1 MKYRLLF
8 LSVNLLFAPTVV
20 FGACSVANLTR
31 CLDSVCAINIGANP
45 AARCQYCGTD
55 SAGEPSK
62 SGIMKSI
69 SAGASSKYIVSDK
82 ELKSAPTSAGERYA
96 WGTRLCLEKIPDCT
110 TDDVDN
116 NYDRLI
122 EQSCRAAGISAE
134 MTNLTKKI
142 KTVKNQ
148 TTCASE
154 IESCMVDEK
163 HCSANYKN
171 CKSDSDFNN
180 YFSQC
185 SVASN
190 GCESYLSNIKNTLA
204 SFRANSFAN
213 ADKLL
218 KNIVS
223 AYQSNRNQRL
233 TTAQS
238 GCKNNKATNDC
249 ITRVCQNNMRNK
261 CANENEKSAAR
272 ELCKFYDTA
281 CERLK

>member
-8 LSVNLLFAPTVV
+8 LSVNLLFAPTLV
-20 FGACSVANLTR
+20 FGACSISNLTR

-45 AARCQYCGTD
+45 AARCQYCGTN
-55 SAGEPSK
+55 SAGEPAK
-62 SGIMKSI
+62 SGTMKSI
-69 SAGASSKYIVSDK
+69 SAGTSSKYIISDK
-82 ELKSAPTSAGERYA
+82 ELKNAPTDAGERYA
-96 WGTRLCLEKIPDCT
+96 WGTRLCLEKLPDCT

-116 NYDRLI
+116 NYDKLI
-122 EQSCRAAGISAE
+122 EQSCRAAGINAE
-134 MTNLTKKI
+134 MANLTKKI

-148 TTCASE
+148 TTCATE

-190 GCESYLSNIKNTLA
+190 GCESYLSNIKKTLA

-213 ADKLL
+213 AEKLL

-223 AYQSNRNQRL
+223 AYQSNREQKL
-233 TTAQS
+233 SVAQS
-238 GCKNNKATNDC
+238 GCKRNKATSDC
-249 ITRVCQNNMRNK
+249 INRVCENNMRNK

-272 ELCKFYDTA
+272 ELCKFHDTA

>member
-1 MKYRLLF
+1 MQYRFLF
-8 LSVNLLFAPTVV
+8 LIINLMFAPTLV
-20 FGACSVANLTR
+20 FGACSVSNLTR

-45 AARCQYCGTD
+45 AARCQYCGT
-55 SAGEPSK
+55 S
-62 SGIMKSI
+62 
-69 SAGASSKYIVSDK
+69 SAGAPTKSNAMQNLSLGTSSKYTVSNK
-82 ELKSAPTSAGERYA
+82 ELSGAPTDAGERYA
-96 WGTRLCLEKIPDCT
+96 WGTRLCLQKISGCT
-110 TDDVDN
+110 TDDVTN
-116 NYDRLI
+116 NYDKLI

-134 MTNLTKKI
+134 MVNLAKKAN
-142 KTVKNQ
+142 TVKTQ
-148 TTCASE
+148 TICATE
-154 IESCMVDEK
+154 IESCIVDEK

-249 ITRVCQNNMRNK
+249 VTRVCQNNMRNK

>member
-55 SAGEPSK
+55 SVGEPSK

-69 SAGASSKYIVSDK
+69 SAGTSSKYIVSDK

-116 NYDRLI
+116 NYDKLI
-122 EQSCRAAGISAE
+122 EQSCRAVGISAE

-148 TTCASE
+148 TACASE

-204 SFRANSFAN
+204 TFRANSFAN